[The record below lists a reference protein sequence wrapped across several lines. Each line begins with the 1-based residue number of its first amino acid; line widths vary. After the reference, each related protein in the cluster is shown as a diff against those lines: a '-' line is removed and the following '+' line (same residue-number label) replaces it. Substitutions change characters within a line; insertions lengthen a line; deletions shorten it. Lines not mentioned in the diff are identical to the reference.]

1 LFGYNALKGAF
12 YPEGTVMAQKVQI
25 LLTCDLDEEDV
36 PAVETVTFSYDGS
49 SYAFELCEDHLE
61 EFSNTM
67 QGYIAAAR
75 RADGPGRRSRVAVA
89 PRATSRSAK
98 EDLAPVREWARANG
112 YRVSDRGRIP
122 GEVRDAYAAAQ

>member
-1 LFGYNALKGAF
+1 
-12 YPEGTVMAQKVQI
+12 MAQKVQI

-36 PAVETVTFSYDGS
+36 PAVETVTFSYEGN
-49 SYAFELCEDHLE
+49 SYAFELCDEHLE

-75 RADGPGRRSRVAVA
+75 RASGTGRRARTTMARSTARA
-89 PRATSRSAK
+89 PK
-98 EDLAPVREWARANG
+98 EDLAQVREWARANG

-122 GEVRDAYAAAQ
+122 GEVREAYAAAQ

>member
-1 LFGYNALKGAF
+1 
-12 YPEGTVMAQKVQI
+12 MAQKVQI

-36 PAVETVTFSYDGS
+36 AAAETVTFSYDGN

-61 EFSNTM
+61 QFSNTM
-67 QGYIAAAR
+67 QGYITAAR
-75 RADGPGRRSRVAVA
+75 RADGPGRRARAAASA
-89 PRATSRSAK
+89 PRSSTRAPK